1 MEVEVNTKTKSF
13 VCSFAIA
20 SFAVMALVS
29 ASIAA
34 PKAKKL
40 TFEQAWKLCKQK
52 LDKEQA
58 AGTMLQGNERFI
70 KGGACMKD
78 LGYSL

>member
-1 MEVEVNTKTKSF
+1 MEVEVKKTTKSF
-13 VCSFAIA
+13 VCSLVMA
-20 SFAVMALVS
+20 SFAVLALAGPSV
-29 ASIAA
+29 AA

-40 TFEQAWKLCKQK
+40 TFEQAWKVCKKK